1 LVLTAGHCAG
11 FLDED
16 GGLHANDMTYVTNVP
31 DIAQLTAEVLGP
43 IYGGHLLA
51 FFEGE
56 FVSGVAIPHPD
67 FADFT
72 GIPDPDTFD
81 IGLVRL
87 SEEIN
92 VPEYGVMPTLGQ
104 FDFLSTAKGS
114 PGERMVEVVGYGLV
128 GTIPA
133 FTDPSI
139 FERRV
144 GYSTIINSQ
153 SANVGTQNFLYTNSP
168 GVGTGSGG
176 TCSGDSGGPAF
187 WVDPV
192 SGPTNLI
199 VGVNSY
205 GIAALCNGNDY
216 QLRTDTSVA
225 LDFVNSYLP

>member
-1 LVLTAGHCAG
+1 
-11 FLDED
+11 
-16 GGLHANDMTYVTNVP
+16 M
-31 DIAQLTAEVLGP
+31 
-43 IYGGHLLA
+43 A

-56 FVSGVAIPHPD
+56 FVKGEAIPHPE
-67 FADFT
+67 FAEFT
-72 GIPDPDTFD
+72 GYPDPDTFD

-87 SEEIN
+87 NEEIN
-92 VPEYGVMPTLGQ
+92 VPEYGVMPALGH

-114 PGERMVEVVGYGLV
+114 PDERTVEVVGYGLV

-133 FTDPSI
+133 FSDSSI

-168 GVGTGSGG
+168 GAGSGSGG

-187 WVDPV
+187 WVDPG

-225 LDFVNSYLP
+225 LDFVNTYLP